1 MSNFSSRVQILT
13 VENEARKSKKTGAD
27 YTHFVARAILLG
39 DGGEVVTVGALRVPP
54 AMREQVQVGTFRAS
68 FSLQVPDWG
77 DDKGDIVA
85 VLTALVPEPA
95 KGTGVSGKPA
105 PVAA

>member
-1 MSNFSSRVQILT
+1 
-13 VENEARKSKKTGAD
+13 
-27 YTHFVARAILLG
+27 
-39 DGGEVVTVGALRVPP
+39 
-54 AMREQVQVGTFRAS
+54 MREQVQVGTFRAS

-95 KGTGVSGKPA
+95 KGAGVSGKPA